1 MARLD
6 EATERLNA
14 AIERLERALD
24 GRPAGDGG
32 NDADALRSE
41 LAESRDQC
49 VALREVSATA
59 TARLDAVI
67 DRLKHVLES

>member
-1 MARLD
+1 MPRLD

-24 GRPAGDGG
+24 ARPAGGG
-32 NDADALRSE
+32 GEEAEALRSE

-49 VALREVSATA
+49 AALREGSATA
-59 TARLDAVI
+59 SARLDAVI
-67 DRLKHVLES
+67 SRLKHVLES

>member
-1 MARLD
+1 MPRLD

-24 GRPAGDGG
+24 GRPAGDS
-32 NDADALRSE
+32 DQAEALRSE
-41 LAESRDQC
+41 LAETRDQC
-49 VALREVSATA
+49 AALRDISATA
-59 TARLDAVI
+59 SARIDAVI